1 MLSMNIL
8 VVDDEPAIRQV
19 IAAFLKKSGHAVQDA
34 GNGLDAVRL
43 LANGEI
49 DVCLCDIRL
58 PDIDGVEVLRRTRQ
72 NGVETSFL
80 MITAFASV
88 NTAIEAMKL
97 GAYDYLMKP
106 IRNED
111 LLRRLE
117 QIGDL
122 IGLKEENRRLRK
134 LVVRDEKEEF
144 ETRSQAMQEIKR
156 LVSKVARTSGT
167 VLITGESGT
176 GKTFIA
182 RRIHELSPR
191 SDRAF
196 VQVNCG
202 AIPENLLESEFFG
215 HLKGSFT
222 GADRTKKGLFREAD
236 GGTLFLD
243 EVAELPL
250 ALQVKLLHVLE
261 EKEVRPVGGEQ
272 ARKVDVRI
280 VAATNRDI
288 DELVSSGRFREDLYY
303 RLNLMHIHLPPIR
316 ERKEDLPQ
324 LIAFLLKR
332 EARRLDMEE
341 DFTISPAAMQV
352 LLSLDWSGNIREL
365 QNIIARALIL
375 SESKEIQPGDLPP
388 QVVRSSP
395 PPDQPQA
402 RPEAPTLLE
411 GHAALPLKDQV
422 RQYEMQVIH
431 EAVERENGDRQAAAS
446 KLGIGLSTL
455 YRKLE
460 ET

>member
-1 MLSMNIL
+1 M
-8 VVDDEPAIRQV
+8 
-19 IAAFLKKSGHAVQDA
+19 
-34 GNGLDAVRL
+34 

-341 DFTISPAAMQV
+341 DFTISPASMQV

-402 RPEAPTLLE
+402 RPETPTLLE

>member
-19 IAAFLKKSGHAVQDA
+19 IAAFLKKSGHTVQDA
-34 GNGLDAVRL
+34 GTGLDAAKL
-43 LANGEI
+43 LASGEI

-58 PDIDGVEVLRRTRQ
+58 PDIDGIEVLRRTRQ

-134 LVVRDEKEEF
+134 LVVRDDKEEF
-144 ETRSQAMQEIKR
+144 ETRSQAMKEIKR

-182 RRIHELSPR
+182 RKIHELSPR

-215 HLKGSFT
+215 HLKGAFT
-222 GADRTKKGLFREAD
+222 GADRTKKGLLREAD
-236 GGTLFLD
+236 AGTLFLD

-288 DELVSSGRFREDLYY
+288 DALVANGRFREDLYY

-341 DFTISPAAMQV
+341 DFTISAAAMQI

-365 QNIIARALIL
+365 QNVIARALIL

-395 PPDQPQA
+395 APGQPQVH
-402 RPEAPTLLE
+402 PEAPQVSA
-411 GHAALPLKDQV
+411 GYASLPLKDQV